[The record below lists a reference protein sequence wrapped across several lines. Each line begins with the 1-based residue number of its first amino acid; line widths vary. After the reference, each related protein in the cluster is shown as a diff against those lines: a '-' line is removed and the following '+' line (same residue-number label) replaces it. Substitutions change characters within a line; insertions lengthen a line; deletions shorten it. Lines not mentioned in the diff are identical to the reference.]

1 MTNTNEMQLSLFGEE
16 ETKSME
22 VETKNTKK
30 ATSTTKSKGTNKKDT
45 KNSNNSNNSKDKK
58 DNKTGSKTP
67 GKEEKF
73 KYPFALYTNGGCVDI
88 REFGFEDG
96 KEYTGNEIAKIMLQH
111 KFYEFS
117 AERKNFKYFK
127 EDNVIYYSGADFK
140 KG

>member
-30 ATSTTKSKGTNKKDT
+30 TTSTTKSKGTNKKDT
-45 KNSNNSNNSKDKK
+45 KNSNNSKNSKDKK

>member
-1 MTNTNEMQLSLFGEE
+1 MANTNEMQLSLFGEE
-16 ETKSME
+16 DTKSME

-45 KNSNNSNNSKDKK
+45 KNSNNSKNSKDKK

>member
-1 MTNTNEMQLSLFGEE
+1 MDITNIKITRGNPLIMGASVIGNKVNFAI
-16 ETKSME
+16 TA
-22 VETKNTKK
+22 KNTSQCKVILYDRE
-30 ATSTTKSKGTNKKDT
+30 T
-45 KNSNNSNNSKDKK
+45 
-58 DNKTGSKTP
+58 

-117 AERKNFKYFK
+117 AERKSFKYFK

>member
-22 VETKNTKK
+22 VETKTTKK

-45 KNSNNSNNSKDKK
+45 KNSKDKK

-117 AERKNFKYFK
+117 AERKSFKYFK
-127 EDNVIYYSGADFK
+127 VDNVIYYSGADFK

>member
-22 VETKNTKK
+22 VETKNTKET
-30 ATSTTKSKGTNKKDT
+30 TSTTKSKGTNKKDT
-45 KNSNNSNNSKDKK
+45 KNSKDKK

-67 GKEEKF
+67 GQEEKF

>member
-16 ETKSME
+16 ETKLMD
-22 VETKNTKK
+22 VETKTTKK
-30 ATSTTKSKGTNKKDT
+30 VTSTTKSKGSNKKDT
-45 KNSNNSNNSKDKK
+45 KDSKNKK
-58 DNKTGSKTP
+58 DNKTGSKTQ

-117 AERKNFKYFK
+117 AERKSFKYFK